1 MANTKLIIDFQN
13 IKNDKLFFYEKYKD
27 NKKIEWAWVEENNSN
42 IYYKPE
48 QDIEIHV
55 FPKKD
60 LNEFILNI
68 LNDYIQEKL
77 GKRIDLKS
85 KTSKPYFSIKIL
97 KVNIPLIIFI
107 SFNKG
112 LLNTLKWYNIRYTF
126 NHKRI
131 KENNVRSLKLN
142 DGKIL
147 NIFIKNLFDEY
158 IINGLF
164 NKKTWIENFF
174 DSKTINDKDKWQDFI
189 KEFYSVSLFMKLK
202 DINIK
207 FIDTT
212 TEKILKIYG
221 YPTEFYELVGK
232 VMPKKVLNSPIDS
245 QDDIKNYRIRMSE
258 AIAHEAYTQ
267 LQTALTTYKD
277 RKRKLYNEKLYIDPN
292 EIIKNIINSG
302 MLQYTRTI
310 NPLEELLLSAKITK
324 SGVGNPKKEQ
334 ITLDKRDLN
343 ESYFGVVAPTTT
355 NEYGGIG
362 LNQTLVNKA
371 AIKDRFG
378 TILTKEFTN
387 NNNPIEN
394 ISFSESLMPFF
405 EYDDT
410 TRRVMG
416 NQQFTQF
423 IQLKNPDV
431 PLVQTGFESIIPH
444 IVSDR
449 FTIKAKKDGKVEI
462 KNDFIYIYY
471 NDGTE
476 EIFSVKPFKA
486 RTKRGAYLPL
496 EYNIL
501 VQNGQKVKKG
511 QILAASN
518 SLKFGKLAVGK
529 NLVVAEMSYRG
540 MNYEDGWVIAED
552 LNEKYQSKIYDKLT
566 ILIPSG
572 ATISKFNLDKK
583 DTKTGEILIEYYLNN
598 NDMLY
603 LDKLEEEAEL
613 NEDSDDVGV
622 GKEVIGNKVR
632 YRSIGGKI
640 ADIVVKLNTKKID
653 PKIEK
658 LWKSLANEIKEKIK
672 ICEKLKTKKE
682 ILECKNNI
690 ENIDIIDIGNHKINN
705 NIYDGAIIEVYI
717 EKDNEI
723 RTGSKFTLAA
733 TGGKGTVQYV
743 IPKDKKPK
751 AIDSGLEIDFVATP
765 LSLISRKN
773 PSILMLMYLGKIVYF
788 LNKKAVE
795 LIQNNKIQEAHKL
808 IKEVYSVL
816 DKTQDEIIIK
826 MIDSFFQNKPE
837 YIKKYVN
844 RHKNILQDP
853 PFPIIV
859 PPFKNK
865 MKPEDL
871 EIAANMLNIKLNEK
885 VYIPEE
891 ETETEFE
898 IPVGIMPVYLLE
910 HFPKEMSGVRGSI
923 AVKRQ
928 LMTGQ
933 GRSGT
938 KEGNGAIRLGLY
950 DIFSVIS
957 REPTEMLKELWLL
970 KADTQSAKKQLINKI
985 IRNGGKVPSLSDI
998 QITKDDMLTKKM
1010 IEAYFYGAILEP
1022 QF

>member
-27 NKKIEWAWVEENNSN
+27 NKKIEWAWVEENNPN

-126 NHKRI
+126 NNKRI

-258 AIAHEAYTQ
+258 VIAHEAYTQ

-501 VQNGQKVKKG
+501 VQNGQKVKKR

-795 LIQNNKIQEAHKL
+795 LIQDNKIQDAYKL
-808 IKEVYSVL
+808 IKEVYDIL

-826 MIDSFFQNKPE
+826 MINSFFQNKPE
-837 YIKKYVN
+837 FIKSYVAK
-844 RHKNILQDP
+844 HKNILQDP

-865 MKPEDL
+865 IEPEDL
-871 EIAANMLNIKLNEK
+871 ERAANILNIKLNEK

-891 ETETEFE
+891 DTETEFE
-898 IPVGIMPVYLLE
+898 VPVGIMPVYLLE
-910 HFPKEMSGVRGSI
+910 HFPKEMSGARGSI

-950 DIFSVIS
+950 DIFSIIS
-957 REPTEMLKELWLL
+957 REPTEMLKELWML
-970 KADTQSAKKQLINKI
+970 KADTQSAKNQLINKT
-985 IRNGGKVPSLSDI
+985 IRNGGKVPSLKDI
-998 QITKDDMLTKKM
+998 QISKDDSITKKM
-1010 IEAYFYGAILEP
+1010 IEAYFYGAILDP

>member
-1 MANTKLIIDFQN
+1 MSQTKIIIDFQN
-13 IKNDKLFFYEKYKD
+13 VKNNKLFFYEKFRGSQR
-27 NKKIEWAWVEENNSN
+27 IEWAWVEENDLN

-48 QDIEIHV
+48 DDIEIHI

-60 LNEFILNI
+60 INEFILNI
-68 LNDYIQEKL
+68 LNDYVQEKL
-77 GKRIDLKS
+77 KKRIDLKS
-85 KTSKPYFSIKIL
+85 KTSKPYFSIRIL

-112 LLNTLKWYNIRYTF
+112 LLNTLKWYGIRYTI
-126 NHKRI
+126 NTKKI
-131 KENNVRSLKLN
+131 KENNIKSLKLD
-142 DGKIL
+142 DGKVL
-147 NIFIKNLFDEY
+147 NIYIKDLFDEY
-158 IINGLF
+158 IVNGLF
-164 NKKTWIENFF
+164 NKKTWIESFF
-174 DSKTINDKDKWQDFI
+174 NSENINDRNKWQDFI
-189 KEFYSVSLFMKLK
+189 KEFYSIKLFINLK
-202 DINIK
+202 DIHIK

-221 YPTEFYELVGK
+221 YPTDFYQLVGK
-232 VMPKKVLNSPIDS
+232 VMPKKILNSPVDS

-267 LQTALTTYKD
+267 VQTALSTYKD
-277 RKRKLYNEKLYIDPN
+277 KKKKLYNEKLYIDPN
-292 EIIKNIINSG
+292 AIIRNIINSG

-324 SGVGNPKKEQ
+324 AGVGNPKKEQ

-355 NEYGGIG
+355 NEYSGIG

-371 AIKDRFG
+371 SIKDRFG
-378 TILTKEFTN
+378 TILTKEFSN
-387 NNNPIEN
+387 DSNPIEN
-394 ISFSESLMPFF
+394 LSFSESLMPFF

-423 IQLKNPDV
+423 VQLENPDV
-431 PLVQTGFESIIPH
+431 PLVQTGFEAIIPH

-449 FTIKAKKDGKVEI
+449 FTIKAKKDGKVYI
-462 KNDFIYIYY
+462 KNDFIYAKY

-476 EIFSVKPFKA
+476 EIFSIKPFKA

-496 EYNIL
+496 EYNVL
-501 VQNGQKVKKG
+501 VQNGENVKKG

-540 MNYEDGWVIAED
+540 MNYEDGWVITED
-552 LNEKYQSKIYDKLT
+552 INEKYKSKIYDKLT
-566 ILIPSG
+566 ILVPSG
-572 ATISKFNLDKK
+572 STVTKFNLDKK
-583 DTKTGEILIEYYLNN
+583 DTKVGEILIEYSLN
-598 NDMLY
+598 DSDLTY
-603 LDKLEEEAEL
+603 LDEIEGEAEG
-613 NEDSDDVGV
+613 NENTDDIGV

-640 ADIVVKLNTKKID
+640 VDIVIKLNTKKID
-653 PKIEK
+653 SKIEK
-658 LWKSLANEIKEKIK
+658 LWKTLSDEIKEKLK

-690 ENIDIIDIGNHKINN
+690 ENIEMIEIGNHKFNN

-717 EKDNEI
+717 EKNNEI

-751 AIDSGLEIDFVATP
+751 AINSGLEIDFIATP

-773 PSILMLMYLGKIVYF
+773 PSILLLLYLGKIVYF
-788 LNKKAVE
+788 LNKKVVE
-795 LIQNNKIQEAHKL
+795 LIQENKINEAHKL
-808 IKEVYSVL
+808 IKEVYGIL

-826 MIDSFFQNKPE
+826 MIDSFFSNKPE

-844 RHKNILQDP
+844 KHKNILQDP

-859 PPFKNK
+859 PPFKNRIH
-865 MKPEDL
+865 PEDI
-871 EIAANMLNIKLNEK
+871 EKAAKILGIKLNEK
-885 VYIPEE
+885 VYVPEE
-891 ETETEFE
+891 NEVTEFE
-898 IPVGIMPVYLLE
+898 VPVGIMPVYLLE
-910 HFPKEMSGVRGSI
+910 HFPKEMSGARGSI

-950 DIFSVIS
+950 DIFSIIS
-957 REPTEMLKELWLL
+957 RQPTNMLKELWML
-970 KADTQSAKKQLINKI
+970 KADNQDSKRQLISKTI
-985 IRNGGKVPSLSDI
+985 KNGGKVPSLNDI
-998 QITKDDMLTKKM
+998 QISKDDSITKKM